1 MSTHLDPRQRAIADE
16 AIIRNLAAQA
26 LAIWPQEELFV
37 EHYKLPAGAKI
48 LDVGCGTG
56 EVPVRMVD
64 KFPDATVLGVDP
76 YPSHVEFAR
85 RRHGAHSERLRFEQA
100 DPHQLAFPDD
110 SFDLV
115 VCRHLLQAVPYPER
129 VLDEL
134 VRVAKPGARL
144 HLLCEDYGM
153 FHFAPTTLDT
163 DVFWREVTSVFGP
176 ATNTDL
182 RIGRRVYHL
191 LAVRGIQQLSVEYVH
206 VDTLRVNRDVCVQ
219 IVEAWRDGY
228 SITLAERSRLNLD
241 EVRAY
246 FDDMIACIRNPRGYA
261 VWQIPIATGIKAK
274 TGR

>member
-1 MSTHLDPRQRAIADE
+1 MTSEAEKQKQLADE

-26 LAIWPQEELFV
+26 LAIWPQEEVLF
-37 EHYKLPAGAKI
+37 ERYRLPDRAQV

-56 EVPVRMVD
+56 EVPVRLVD
-64 KFPDATVLGVDP
+64 EYPEATVIGVDG
-76 YPSHVEFAR
+76 YASHVEFAT
-85 RRHGAHSERLRFEQA
+85 RRHGGHSERLSFQQA
-100 DPHQLAFPDD
+100 DPYQLPFDADR
-110 SFDLV
+110 FDLV

-129 VLDEL
+129 IIDEL
-134 VRVAKPGARL
+134 VRVTKPGGRV

-163 DVFWREVTSVFGP
+163 DQFWREVTGVLGP

-182 RIGRRVYHL
+182 RIGRRAYSL
-191 LAVRGIQQLSVEYVH
+191 LAERGLQQISIEYVS

-228 SITLAERSRLNLD
+228 AATLAERSRLNLD

-246 FDDMIACIRNPRGYA
+246 FDDMIKCIRNPRGYA
-261 VWQIPIATGIKAK
+261 VWQIPIATGLKPK
-274 TGR
+274 TR